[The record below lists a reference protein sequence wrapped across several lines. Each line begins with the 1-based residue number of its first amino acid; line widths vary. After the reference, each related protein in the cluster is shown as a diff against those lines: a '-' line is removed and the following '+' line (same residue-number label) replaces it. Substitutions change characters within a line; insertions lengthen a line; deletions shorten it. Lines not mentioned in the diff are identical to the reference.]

1 MTHGEKW
8 YSNKKMFYD
17 SGKQFD
23 DCESIDAGLPKR
35 MSKKDA
41 LAYYNTKL
49 LLYWTSINLKPK
61 PKDTPMPPKSKIQDR
76 FDKMKDDEVLSMTKA
91 QLVDLVKR
99 VKEDAIQAYEKENQF
114 NADEIIHAL
123 QAS

>member
-8 YSNKKMFYD
+8 YNNKKMFYD

-23 DCESIDAGLPKR
+23 DCESIDTSLPKR

-41 LAYYNTKL
+41 LAYYNKKL

-61 PKDTPMPPKSKIQDR
+61 PKDKPMPPKTKIQDR
-76 FDKMKDDEVLSMTKA
+76 FDKMKDDEVLSITKA
-91 QLVDLVKR
+91 QLIDLITR
-99 VKEDAIQAYEKENQF
+99 VKKDTIKAYETENQF

-123 QAS
+123 RAP